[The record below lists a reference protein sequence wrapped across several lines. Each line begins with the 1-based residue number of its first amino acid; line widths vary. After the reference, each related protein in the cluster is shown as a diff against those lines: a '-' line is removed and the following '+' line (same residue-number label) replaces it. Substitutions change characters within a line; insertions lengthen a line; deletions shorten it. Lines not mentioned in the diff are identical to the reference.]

1 MQKFLSLLL
10 VGMVVWTNSAE
21 AATWRVGVAAK
32 EITPTQSLWLCGH
45 IRNRTAE
52 GTLHPLHA
60 KALVIEDE
68 KGNRT
73 AIVTADLIG
82 FTDEMSATISA
93 HVHKRI
99 GLDRERILFNAS
111 HTHCG
116 PMLHGYGYA
125 FYGLNMERRADI
137 DKYTHELEDKIV
149 EIVVEAA
156 SKLRPADLSYSHDK
170 ATFGANRRI
179 LKNNRW
185 VDMGVNK
192 EGLADHQ
199 VPVLT
204 ARAED
209 GQLIA
214 VLFGYA
220 CHNTTLGPGVY
231 RYNGDYA
238 GYAQTAFEKNH
249 PGAVAMFMLGCGA
262 DANPVAWNISVP
274 EKAQEFGNDLAAAVD
289 RALAQPQTA
298 LTGHLAVAYEIVNL
312 PFAKPRTA
320 AEADEFRKD
329 ANPLVQNRG
338 EYLQQYIA
346 KHGSAPQGYP
356 SPLQVIQFGK
366 ELSLVALSG
375 ETCVGYAMRL
385 EEELDGQRLW
395 VAGYCNDVFGYV
407 PTKQIQKEG
416 GYESMDWYGWTSEF
430 RAGIEDDII
439 AAAKKLV
446 SQTVEAVAQASKCP
460 ASQK

>member
-1 MQKFLSLLL
+1 MHRSQWLLL
-10 VGMVVWTNSAE
+10 ASMVVWSHSAE

-45 IRNRTAE
+45 IRKHTAD

-68 KGNRT
+68 KGHRT

-82 FTDEMSATISA
+82 FTDEMSATIA
-93 HVHKRI
+93 ARIHQQI

-125 FYGLNMERRADI
+125 FYGLSLERRAAVDE
-137 DKYTHELEDKIV
+137 YTHDLEEKIAN
-149 EIVVEAA
+149 IVVEAA
-156 SKLRPADLSYSHDK
+156 GQMRPAELSYSHDK
-170 ATFGANRRI
+170 ATFGANRRV
-179 LKNNRW
+179 LKGDRW
-185 VDMGVNK
+185 VDMGVNL

-199 VPVLT
+199 VPVLS
-204 ARAED
+204 ARNEE

-238 GYAQTAFEKNH
+238 GYAQTAIEKNH
-249 PGAVAMFMLGCGA
+249 PGAVALFMLGCGA
-262 DANPVAWNISVP
+262 DANPIAWNISVP
-274 EKAQEFGNDLAAAVD
+274 EKAQAYGNDLAAAVD
-289 RALAQPQTA
+289 RALSQPQTS
-298 LTGHLAVAYEIVNL
+298 LTGHLAVAYQTVNL
-312 PFAKPRTA
+312 PFATPKTV
-320 AEADEFRKD
+320 AEIEEFRKD
-329 ANPLVQNRG
+329 ANPIVQNRG

-346 KHGSAPQGYP
+346 KHGSAPQAYP
-356 SPLQVIQFGK
+356 SPLQVLQFGK

-385 EEELDGQRLW
+385 EEELNSQRLW

-430 RAGIEDDII
+430 QPGIEDTIV
-439 AAAKKLV
+439 AAAKKLI
-446 SQTVEAVAQASKCP
+446 SQTVEEVDASKRP
-460 ASQK
+460 APQK